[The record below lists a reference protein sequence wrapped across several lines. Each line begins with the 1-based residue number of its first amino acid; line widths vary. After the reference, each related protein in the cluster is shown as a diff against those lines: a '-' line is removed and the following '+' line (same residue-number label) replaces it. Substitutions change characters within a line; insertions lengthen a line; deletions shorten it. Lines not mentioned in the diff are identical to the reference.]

1 MAEEFVYAARM
12 WLFGHPGQPLGESTE
27 TETVG
32 MFWELLVLKKNG
44 LFFGMF
50 WGLLTIMMLY
60 FLEVPQIQ
68 VTIQPYSAHSADDVP
83 FFL

>member
-1 MAEEFVYAARM
+1 M

-32 MFWELLVLKKNG
+32 MFWELLVLKKMD
-44 LFFGMF
+44 FFGMF

-83 FFL
+83 FFCDLFW